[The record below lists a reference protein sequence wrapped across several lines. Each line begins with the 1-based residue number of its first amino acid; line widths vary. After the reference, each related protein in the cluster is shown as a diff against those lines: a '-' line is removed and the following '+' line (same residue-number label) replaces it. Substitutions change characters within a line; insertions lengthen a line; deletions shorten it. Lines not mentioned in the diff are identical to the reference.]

1 MSSLS
6 RLLLRD
12 TFSFRTITNRRLF
25 SAVTAAS
32 ASRPATSE
40 RRPSL
45 INLVNEETDPKY
57 ITEKFKKACQAE
69 WFRKNISV
77 YERTVR
83 RLAAAK
89 KFEWIQ
95 EILEEQNKYPNM
107 SKEGFVAR
115 IINLYGRAGMF
126 ENAQKVF
133 DEMTERNC
141 KRSVLSFN
149 ALLNACV
156 NSKKFDLVEGIFK
169 ELPGKLSIEPD
180 IASYNTLIKGLCG
193 KGSLPEAVALVD
205 EIEIKGLK
213 PDHIT
218 YNILLHESYKN
229 GHFEQGE
236 EIWGRILEK
245 NVTRDI
251 RSYNARLVGLAMEI
265 KSEEMVKLF
274 DELKANGIKPDVFT
288 FTAMVR
294 GFVAEGKVA
303 EAKIWYKE
311 IEKNGCRP
319 LKFIFSSLLPA
330 MCKAGDLDSAFELSK
345 EIFSKRLLVEQAV
358 LQEVVDELVKGSKQD
373 EAEELVEL
381 AKTNDYLQF
390 KLHLSSEE

>member
-1 MSSLS
+1 MSSLA

-12 TFSFRTITNRRLF
+12 TSSIRTITNRRLF
-25 SAVTAAS
+25 SAVSAAS
-32 ASRPATSE
+32 AATSE

-45 INLVNEETDPKY
+45 INLVNEESDPKY

-69 WFRKNISV
+69 WFRKNIAV

-89 KFEWIQ
+89 KFEWIE

-115 IINLYGRAGMF
+115 IISLYGRAGMF

-133 DEMTERNC
+133 DEMPERNC
-141 KRSVLSFN
+141 KRTVLSFN
-149 ALLNACV
+149 SLLNACV

-193 KGSLPEAVALVD
+193 KGSLSEAVALID
-205 EIEIKGLK
+205 EIENKGLK

-218 YNILLHESYKN
+218 YNVLLHGSYKK
-229 GHFEQGE
+229 GDFKQGE
-236 EIWGRILEK
+236 EIWARMLEN

-251 RSYNARLVGLAMEI
+251 RGYNARLSGLAMEM
-265 KSEEMVKLF
+265 KSEEMVSLF

-288 FTAMVR
+288 FTAMIR
-294 GFVAEGKVA
+294 GCVAEGKVD
-303 EAKIWYKE
+303 EAKTWYKE
-311 IEKNGCRP
+311 VEKNGCRP
-319 LKFIFSSLLPA
+319 MKYIFSSLLPA
-330 MCKAGDLDSAFELSK
+330 MCKAGDLESAFELSK
-345 EIFSKRLLVEQAV
+345 EIFSKRLLVEQAI

-373 EAEELVEL
+373 EAEEIVEL

-390 KLHLSSEE
+390 KLRLSSEE